1 VQSIL
6 LVALLAAASVVASSA
21 AARGVCVEDKSAAVY
36 DHAAV
41 TRALG
46 AKNAVAFFA
55 IEGAIPPSAAALRT
69 IAAMAASAPGVDKDS
84 VRVSRHAAS
93 LVIAFDPGRGDLT
106 KVQEI
111 LDRRL
116 AAMGLSLLAM
126 RVMDSPGDL
135 AAARRP

>member
-93 LVIAFDPGRGDLT
+93 LVIAFDPGAETSRKCKRSSTGGS
-106 KVQEI
+106 
-111 LDRRL
+111 RRW
-116 AAMGLSLLAM
+116 ACPF
-126 RVMDSPGDL
+126 SPCG
-135 AAARRP
+135 